1 MLIFLLVF
9 PIAIKA
15 SLLGLHQDDPSL
27 ISQIK
32 DLIHPPSQLDYNFT
46 REPIDMKG
54 QFGQAEVVNQFLKGK
69 TNGFFIEAGAFN
81 GQDISNTLL
90 LEMHYN
96 WTGILIEPNP
106 DLFEEIM
113 TKNRKSFA
121 LETCLSTKKEV
132 HRVDFDATGAYG
144 GIMNGDQLRPGN
156 RADQAVQQKLEK
168 DPNFVPKYG
177 KYVRRTLEM
186 QCLPLTSIIE
196 ALGNPVID
204 YFSLDI
210 EGAEFPVLQTID
222 FDKVDIKVFSIEVT
236 KLDNIFD
243 GRLTQL
249 KYLMKRNG
257 YELYKEV
264 EEDHIYVKK
273 ALLAQHKDEL

>member
-9 PIAIKA
+9 PIAINA

-46 REPIDMKG
+46 REPIDLKG

-177 KYVRRTLEM
+177 KYVRRTLQM

-222 FDKVDIKVFSIEVT
+222 FDKVDIKVLSIEVT

-249 KYLMKRNG
+249 RYLMKRNG